1 MKNQSR
7 QFSKPSLA
15 TCIAFALLAS
25 LSPTPLRT
33 AAAQDGPRVVR
44 GQELLISSL
53 PNAAGVA
60 ARLPGSISGVGEV
73 QVLESVGDGTVAI
86 LSVSRNSVRDL
97 DETVPADVADLQQ
110 RCQQII
116 ERNPRITIDCEP
128 NLVMQKHAEPNDSYY
143 PSMYNLK
150 QISAPAAWDI
160 STGSK
165 DVIVAII
172 DSGLDYAHV
181 EISDNVFVNSAEI
194 PFNRIDDDR
203 NGFVDDYFGYDFAY
217 KDSDPRDDDGHG
229 THVAGTIGAVSN
241 NELGV
246 AGVAWNVS
254 LLPVKVLTRAGWG
267 TNANIAAG
275 IQYAVMRGAKVIN
288 LSLGGDSFSPA
299 IRRAIIAALRKD
311 VLVVVS
317 AGNDLRNIDLTPTYP
332 ASMKLDNIISVAAT
346 NASDTFAGGYS
357 NFGTD
362 SVDVAAPGTNIL
374 SVWPNNYLSLSTGTS
389 MSAPHVAGIAAVMRG
404 LNPTLSFA
412 ETKTI
417 IMNTVDQ
424 RPSLAG
430 RVATAGRV
438 NFAKAVRAAQYNLR
452 NPAPPSRIISVSF
465 SRSGATARLSGTVTN
480 QRGVVL
486 VGEWTNLLCNGQ
498 GMSKVKSR
506 VNGYYEYTFK
516 PTPATTYSCYIEDD
530 RGSRSKTVQFR
541 F

>member
-1 MKNQSR
+1 MKNHTHTISR
-7 QFSKPSLA
+7 ASLA
-15 TCIAFALLAS
+15 NCVAFAALLA
-25 LSPTPLRT
+25 LSSTSISR

-44 GQELLISSL
+44 GQELLVSSI
-53 PNAAGVA
+53 PNAAGIA
-60 ARLPGSISGVGEV
+60 PRLPGSISGVGEV

-86 LSVSRNSVRDL
+86 LSVSRNSARNL

-128 NLVMQKHAEPNDSYY
+128 NLVMQKHAEPNDAYY

-150 QISAPAAWDI
+150 QISAPTAWDI
-160 STGSK
+160 STGTK
-165 DVIVAII
+165 DVIVAIL

-181 EISDNVFVNSAEI
+181 EISDNLLINRGEI
-194 PFNRIDDDR
+194 PLNRVDDDR

-241 NELGV
+241 NQLGV

-288 LSLGGDSFSPA
+288 LSLGGDDFSPA
-299 IRRAIIAALRKD
+299 IRKAIIAALRKD

-317 AGNDLRNIDLTPTYP
+317 AGNDLRNIDMIPHYP

-357 NFGTD
+357 NVGPE

-374 SVWPNNYLSLSTGTS
+374 SVWPDNYLNYETGTS
-389 MSAPHVAGIAAVMRG
+389 MSAPHVSGIAAVMRG

-452 NPAPPSRIISVSF
+452 NPAPPSRIISVSL
-465 SRSGATARLSGTVTN
+465 SRNGAIARLSGAVTN

-486 VGEWTNLLCNGQ
+486 VGEWTNLICNGQ

-506 VNGYYEYTFK
+506 VNGYYEYTFR
-516 PTPATTYSCYIEDD
+516 PTPATAYSCYIEDD
-530 RGSRSKTVQFR
+530 RGSRSKTVQVR

>member
-1 MKNQSR
+1 MKNHTHTISR
-7 QFSKPSLA
+7 ASLA
-15 TCIAFALLAS
+15 NCVAFAALLA
-25 LSPTPLRT
+25 LSSTSISR

-44 GQELLISSL
+44 GQELLVSSI
-53 PNAAGVA
+53 PNAAGIA
-60 ARLPGSISGVGEV
+60 PRLPGSISGVGEV

-86 LSVSRNSVRDL
+86 LSVSRNSARNL

-128 NLVMQKHAEPNDSYY
+128 NLVMQKHAEPNDAYY

-150 QISAPAAWDI
+150 QISAPTAWDI
-160 STGSK
+160 STGTK
-165 DVIVAII
+165 DVIVAIL

-181 EISDNVFVNSAEI
+181 EISDNLLINRGEI
-194 PFNRIDDDR
+194 PLNRVDDDR

-241 NELGV
+241 NQLGV

-288 LSLGGDSFSPA
+288 LSLGGDDFSPA
-299 IRRAIIAALRKD
+299 IRKAIIAALRKD

-317 AGNDLRNIDLTPTYP
+317 AGNDLRNIDMIPHYP

-357 NFGTD
+357 NFGPE

-374 SVWPNNYLSLSTGTS
+374 SVWPDNYLNYETGTS
-389 MSAPHVAGIAAVMRG
+389 MSAPHVSGIAAVMRG

-452 NPAPPSRIISVSF
+452 NPAPPSRIISVSL
-465 SRSGATARLSGTVTN
+465 SRNGAIARLSGAVTN

-486 VGEWTNLLCNGQ
+486 VGEWTNLICNGQ

-506 VNGYYEYTFK
+506 VNGYYEYTFR
-516 PTPATTYSCYIEDD
+516 PTPATAYSCYIEDD
-530 RGSRSKTVQFR
+530 RGSRSKTVQVR

>member
-1 MKNQSR
+1 
-7 QFSKPSLA
+7 
-15 TCIAFALLAS
+15 
-25 LSPTPLRT
+25 
-33 AAAQDGPRVVR
+33 
-44 GQELLISSL
+44 
-53 PNAAGVA
+53 
-60 ARLPGSISGVGEV
+60 LPGSISGVGEV

-86 LSVSRNSVRDL
+86 LSVSRNSARNL

-128 NLVMQKHAEPNDSYY
+128 NLVMQKHAEPNDAYY

-150 QISAPAAWDI
+150 QISAPTAWDI
-160 STGSK
+160 STGTK
-165 DVIVAII
+165 DVIVAIL

-181 EISDNVFVNSAEI
+181 EISDNLLINRGEI
-194 PFNRIDDDR
+194 PLNRVDDDR

-241 NELGV
+241 NQLGV

-288 LSLGGDSFSPA
+288 LSLGGDDFSPA

-317 AGNDLRNIDLTPTYP
+317 AGNDLRNIDLVPHYP

-357 NFGTD
+357 NFGPN
-362 SVDVAAPGTNIL
+362 SVDVAAPGTNVL
-374 SVWPNNYLSLSTGTS
+374 SVWPNNYLSYETGTS
-389 MSAPHVAGIAAVMRG
+389 MSAPHVSAIAAVMRG

-424 RPSLAG
+424 RPTLAG

-452 NPAPPSRIISVSF
+452 NPAPPSRIISVSL
-465 SRSGATARLSGTVTN
+465 SRNGAIARLSGAVTN
-480 QRGVVL
+480 QRGFVL
-486 VGEWTNLLCNGQ
+486 VGEWTTLICNGQ

-506 VNGYYEYTFK
+506 VNGYYEYSFR
-516 PTPATTYSCYIEDD
+516 PAPATTYSCYIEDD
-530 RGSRSKTVQFR
+530 RGSRSKAVQFR
-541 F
+541 I

>member
-1 MKNQSR
+1 MKNHTHTISR
-7 QFSKPSLA
+7 ASLA
-15 TCIAFALLAS
+15 NCVAFAALLA
-25 LSPTPLRT
+25 LSSTSISR

-44 GQELLISSL
+44 GQELLVSSI
-53 PNAAGVA
+53 PNAAGIA
-60 ARLPGSISGVGEV
+60 PRLPGRISGVGEV

-86 LSVSRNSVRDL
+86 LSVSRNSARNL

-128 NLVMQKHAEPNDSYY
+128 NLVMQKHAEPNDAYY

-150 QISAPAAWDI
+150 QISAPTAWDI
-160 STGSK
+160 STGTK
-165 DVIVAII
+165 DVIVAIL

-181 EISDNVFVNSAEI
+181 EISDNLLINRGEI
-194 PFNRIDDDR
+194 PLNRVDDDR

-241 NELGV
+241 NQLGV

-288 LSLGGDSFSPA
+288 LSLGGDDFSPA
-299 IRRAIIAALRKD
+299 IRKAIIAALRKD

-317 AGNDLRNIDLTPTYP
+317 AGNDLRNIDMIPHYP

-357 NFGTD
+357 NFGPE

-374 SVWPNNYLSLSTGTS
+374 SVWPDNYLNYETGTS
-389 MSAPHVAGIAAVMRG
+389 MSAPHVSGIAAVMRG

-452 NPAPPSRIISVSF
+452 NPAPPSRIISVSL
-465 SRSGATARLSGTVTN
+465 SRNGAIARLSGAVTN

-486 VGEWTNLLCNGQ
+486 VGEWTNLICNGQ

-506 VNGYYEYTFK
+506 VNGYYEYTFR
-516 PTPATTYSCYIEDD
+516 PTPATAYSCYIEDD
-530 RGSRSKTVQFR
+530 RGSRSKTVQVR